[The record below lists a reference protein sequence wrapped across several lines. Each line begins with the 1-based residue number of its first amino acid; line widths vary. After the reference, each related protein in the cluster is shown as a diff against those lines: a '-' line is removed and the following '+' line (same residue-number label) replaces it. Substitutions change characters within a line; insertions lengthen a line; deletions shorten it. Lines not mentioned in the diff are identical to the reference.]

1 MCINWSRIQTI
12 NNNAAKKDGE
22 TYMVSDA
29 WRSTPELTWRLL
41 RGSRAGYLDTTENTS
56 PWAAQLEFTA
66 ELRTSRR
73 PHTVQNSTAQHS
85 VSAGRSLWAVL
96 TRAWWLDLHAGLRS
110 ARHTVGAEG
119 FTKLNNIFLNEE
131 KLNLKCPEVA
141 AEEARYSSEE
151 RDVTG
156 RTELVIWS

>member
-12 NNNAAKKDGE
+12 NNIAAKKME
-22 TYMVSDA
+22 K
-29 WRSTPELTWRLL
+29 LTWSATHEGAHLNSPGVCWGGVVPGISIPLRTLL
-41 RGSRAGYLDTTENTS
+41 PEQHSWNSQQS
-56 PWAAQLEFTA
+56 PC
-66 ELRTSRR
+66 TSRR
-73 PHTVQNSTAQHS
+73 PHTVQYRTAQHS

-119 FTKLNNIFLNEE
+119 FTKLNNIFLNKE